1 MNRFADIGIVEV
13 HLMPF
18 ENPVDFIRG
27 LGDRVV
33 PAIRH
38 L

>member
-1 MNRFADIGIVEV
+1 MRRYADIGIVEV

-18 ENPVDFIRG
+18 DNPVDFIRG
-27 LGDRVV
+27 LGKHVV
-33 PAIRH
+33 PAIGR